1 MKISTLIKILFTI
14 YCFATLSFFQPFGLV
29 SPESAKA
36 VSYLFMFAIFALAIM
51 CSNDDGLLH
60 QTAFKGSMKWFIFF
74 ILFST
79 IMPTLT
85 FAEQSIPQSI
95 VATIPYLS
103 YGLYFA
109 LRKFNIEW
117 RFFVRLAGA
126 ISVIAILTHII
137 NVNYFPITIFGTPAE
152 EYDTERGGLRL
163 IIIGFNFLVLLFFVA
178 ASQIKHNKGAIWWI
192 PFIASYLMIIFS
204 YTRQH
209 IFVCTLLGAAILISK
224 VRSIVGRI
232 LLILFVCGCALVVVP
247 QMGFFQK
254 LTNLTIE
261 QIERDD
267 SMNRE
272 NVRIVA
278 AKYYGWEGFDNHIN
292 RFLGNG
298 VPSFHSRW
306 GTDFK
311 NMTEL
316 EHIFAADVGWFG
328 LNWHFGIFAVIAMLA
343 VCIKAI
349 SRKNAYSTAGRFYFI
364 WLLGT
369 SFMSGSLLYQYEI
382 VVTVIALC
390 MIDYQ
395 NEKKL
400 L

>member
-14 YCFATLSFFQPFGLV
+14 YCFATLSFFQPFGLIT
-29 SPESAKA
+29 PESAKG

-137 NVNYFPITIFGTPAE
+137 NVHYFPATIFGTPAE

-163 IIIGFNFLVLLFFVA
+163 IIIGLKFLVLFFFVA

-209 IFVCTLLGAAILISK
+209 IVACTLLGAAILITK
-224 VRSIVGRI
+224 VKSTLGRI
-232 LLILFVCGCALVVVP
+232 FLILFVGCCALVIVP
-247 QMGFFQK
+247 RMGFFQK
-254 LTNLTIE
+254 LTNLTLE
-261 QIERDD
+261 QFERDD
-267 SMNRE
+267 DMNRE

-278 AKYYGWEGFDNHIN
+278 AKYYGWEGFDNFAN
-292 RFLGNG
+292 RLFGHG

-328 LNWHFGIFAVIAMLA
+328 LNWHFGIFAVIAMLTI
-343 VCIKAI
+343 CIKAI
-349 SRKNAYSTAGRFYFI
+349 SRKNVYSTAGRFYFI

-395 NEKKL
+395 NEQKL